1 MIEEEKEKIL
11 SEIACKLSSMTFI
24 LHGCCLYYEE
34 LELNSA
40 KLVDFTKLLHDTS
53 NELFDLL

>member
-1 MIEEEKEKIL
+1 MNKENEKRL
-11 SEIACKLSSMTFI
+11 SELAGKLSSMTFV
-24 LHGCCLYYEE
+24 LPGCCMNYEG

-40 KLVDFTKLLHDTS
+40 KLVDFTEFLHEIS

>member
-1 MIEEEKEKIL
+1 MNEENQKKF
-11 SEIACKLSSMTFI
+11 SEIACKLSSMTFV
-24 LHGCCLYYEE
+24 LHGCCANYEE

-40 KLVDFTKLLHDTS
+40 RLVDFTKLLHETC